1 LENVVASTVLGSERF
16 VAWVQEEFLGK
27 KPADREL
34 PALRKMVNQPGVDA
48 IRDAVANRF
57 GENKAT
63 ARQVGLYLCHQHT
76 GLKLKELGAEY
87 GVTESAVTQASRR
100 VAEAL
105 KENESL
111 RKAVQQLKR
120 ELDLSTL

>member
-1 LENVVASTVLGSERF
+1 MVDITGIRT
-16 VAWVQEEFLGK
+16 
-27 KPADREL
+27 DREL
-34 PALRKMVNQPGVDA
+34 PALREMANKPGVEA
-48 IRDAVANRF
+48 IRNAVANGL

-63 ARQVGLYLCHQHT
+63 ARQVGLYLCHRHT
-76 GLKLKELGAEY
+76 GLKLKELGAAY

-120 ELDLSTL
+120 ELDLSNV